1 MAASFKGTDL
11 NYSSFWHSNLNY
23 ASFIDSNIKG
33 IQLLGAT
40 LYNATFKNV
49 NVKIAQIKSALSI
62 QDVVL
67 SNRTRIQDKDLI
79 NNGEHNCNISH
90 INGWIL
96 RSGNVTT
103 LKVGQY
109 NDFCEFT
116 LQSIST
122 NATIYQRV
130 NLSNKWNSTLWSY
143 SYTVLRADMST
154 GLSMELRAINSTNH
168 VVDYQALSELK
179 YVTHANEISFIYR
192 FYSKA

>member
-1 MAASFKGTDL
+1 M

-49 NVKIAQIKSALSI
+49 NVKTAQLKSALSI

-67 SNRTRIQDKDLI
+67 SNRTRIQDKNLI

-90 INGWIL
+90 INGWTL

-130 NLSNKWNSTLWSY
+130 NLSNKWNSTLWPY

-179 YVTHANEISFIYR
+179 YVTHASDISFIYR